1 MATNYV
7 QDGDVL
13 QLTAPSGGV
22 VSGGIYAIGTLVV
35 VAITDAA
42 EGKLF
47 SAATGGVW
55 TVETTG
61 TLAAG
66 AAVGL
71 KAGKVVAAATA
82 DAVACGKLVTAASAD
97 NFADLLLIN

>member
-13 QLTAPSGGV
+13 QLTAPTGGV
-22 VSGGIYAIGTLVV
+22 VSGGIYAIGALVV
-35 VAITDAA
+35 VAIADADA
-42 EGKLF
+42 GESF
-47 SAATGGVW
+47 AAATNGVW

-66 AAVGL
+66 DAVGL
-71 KAGKVVAAATA
+71 KAGKVVAAATT
-82 DAVACGKLVTAASAD
+82 DAVACGKLVTASAD
-97 NFADLLLIN
+97 GFADLLLIN

>member
-13 QLTAPSGGV
+13 QLTAPTGGV

-35 VAITDAA
+35 VAISDAKA
-42 EGKLF
+42 GEKF
-47 SAATGGVW
+47 SAKTNGVW
-55 TVETTG
+55 SVETTG

-66 AAVGL
+66 DAVGL
-71 KAGKVVAAATA
+71 KAGKVVAAATEA
-82 DAVACGKLVTAASAD
+82 AVACGKLVTASAD
-97 NFADLLLIN
+97 GFADLLLSN

>member
-13 QLTAPSGGV
+13 QLTAPVGGV
-22 VSGGIYAIGTLVV
+22 VSGGIYAVGALVV
-35 VAITDAA
+35 VAIADAKA
-42 EGKLF
+42 GETF
-47 SAATGGVW
+47 AAKTKGVW

-66 AAVGL
+66 DAVGL

-82 DAVACGKLVTAASAD
+82 DAVACGKLVTASAGG
-97 NFADLLLIN
+97 FADLLLSN